1 MVKDGIELSEF
12 LKEDLGKEKIILF
25 GTSWGS
31 VLGAKMAAERPD
43 LFHAYIGHSQLVDPS
58 GNNKET
64 YQKMLRLVHENN
76 DEESLQLLNTL
87 GAPPYD
93 EARKM
98 GQFIRL
104 IKKYEGMKS
113 DPFPAAWAEIPSE
126 YSSAIDIQNRAD
138 ADDYSFLSYAG
149 DKRFGV
155 EPMAGSI
162 DLLQDTFRFEI
173 PVYLIQGEEDILT
186 SKEVTA
192 EYLEKIEAP
201 EKELILVPKAA
212 HGFTAAVV
220 DTIYK
225 VLKEEVLPNI
235 EE

>member
-1 MVKDGIELSEF
+1 
-12 LKEDLGKEKIILF
+12 
-25 GTSWGS
+25 
-31 VLGAKMAAERPD
+31 
-43 LFHAYIGHSQLVDPS
+43 
-58 GNNKET
+58 
-64 YQKMLRLVHENN
+64 MLRLVHENN